1 MLDFRMDRKFL
12 ILLKNRIKQIT
23 QALWLSKFCSD
34 ILHRFYTSFA
44 RLHLYMH
51 MGFVHSLCKN
61 SNIFP
66 IAMWKEGRIF
76 VSICL
81 MSTNRVINVLFTMNK
96 QEGRLWALPGFPG
109 WHHRNSSTEWKQEKM
124 ELRRPGLESWLSFM
138 SSVTP
143 GRFKS
148 HLSFVQLP
156 FLEKLE
162 D

>member
-1 MLDFRMDRKFL
+1 MLDFRMDPKFL
-12 ILLKNRIKQIT
+12 ILLKNKIKQIT

-51 MGFVHSLCKN
+51 KDFVHSLCKN

-66 IAMWKEGRIF
+66 VAMWKEGRIF

-96 QEGRLWALPGFPG
+96 QEGKAVSSPWLPWMTSQKELNRVETGKDGAMQTWTRILALL
-109 WHHRNSSTEWKQEKM
+109 H
-124 ELRRPGLESWLSFM
+124 ELCNPREI
-138 SSVTP
+138 
-143 GRFKS
+143 
-148 HLSFVQLP
+148 
-156 FLEKLE
+156 
-162 D
+162 